1 MTPET
6 NKTQK
11 MKDLMTNLDTYF
23 SHDPEP
29 PETVTLFA
37 DGLLSK
43 WGFSDGDLLDWL
55 YEFGVHDKHAALCA
69 VVRQKLLPALAQK
82 VEVEEIGTCHNPIRA
97 RTVDG
102 VYVTNLWYD
111 AANEKKLLT
120 PDSVT
125 VTCAEVLAIARS
137 LPANNPDLQRAPS
150 AEQK

>member
-1 MTPET
+1 MS
-6 NKTQK
+6 
-11 MKDLMTNLDTYF
+11 YF

-37 DGLLSK
+37 EGLLSK

-55 YEFGVHDKHAALCA
+55 YEFGVRDKHTVLCA

-102 VYVTNLWYD
+102 VDVKNLWYD
-111 AANEKKLLT
+111 AAYEKKLLT

-125 VTCAEVLAIARS
+125 VTGAEVLEIARS
-137 LPANNPDLQRAPS
+137 LPANGSHEPCPTKTK
-150 AEQK
+150 E